1 MKKMCVICREAKAEE
16 EFQLRRQKIKGK
28 VYTSRSSYCRECEK
42 WYMKQYLRDYMPGY
56 LKRRRENDK
65 RRKETV
71 NARGGDDRRPDRG

>member
-1 MKKMCVICREAKAEE
+1 MRNARH
-16 EFQLRRQKIKGK
+16 RRIRRGSRRTDRIIGQKIKGK
-28 VYTSRSSYCRECEK
+28 VYTSRSPYCGECEK
-42 WYMKQYLRDYMPGY
+42 WYMKQYLREYMPGY